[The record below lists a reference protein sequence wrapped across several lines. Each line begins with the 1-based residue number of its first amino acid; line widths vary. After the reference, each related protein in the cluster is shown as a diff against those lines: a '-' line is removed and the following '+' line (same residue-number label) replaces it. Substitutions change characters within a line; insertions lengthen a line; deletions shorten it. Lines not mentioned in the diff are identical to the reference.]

1 MLLVYSL
8 HMYTGYTVYT
18 VYPVYTM
25 YKVYAVYTQCQLPT
39 IQLSTQDTEYEL
51 LDLEI
56 LTVQISLFK
65 SLPMQIFTSNPYEW

>member
-25 YKVYAVYTQCQLPT
+25 YKVYTVYTQSELPT
-39 IQLSTQDTEYEL
+39 IQLSTQDTEYKL
-51 LDLEI
+51 LNLEI

-65 SLPMQIFTSNPYEW
+65 SLPMQIFNFKPL